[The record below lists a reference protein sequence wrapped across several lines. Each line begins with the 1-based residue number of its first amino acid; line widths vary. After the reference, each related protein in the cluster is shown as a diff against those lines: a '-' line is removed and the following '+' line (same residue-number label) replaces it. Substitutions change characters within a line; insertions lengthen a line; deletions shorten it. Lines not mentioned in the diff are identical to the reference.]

1 MPREGHDLP
10 KTLQCCAKIISIHV
24 PREGHDL
31 GAYNGLVRKDGFQST
46 CPARGTTNPTAEA
59 IQRML
64 NFNPRAPRG
73 ARRGTSGRA
82 MIYTNFNPRAPRG
95 ARQSILDLRPSA
107 KSISIHVPREG
118 HDDDYR
124 AIMQADAIS
133 IHVPR
138 EGHDYRWKNLPCSLS
153 NFNPRAPRGARL
165 SLEKSTLLAVE
176 FQSTCPARG
185 TTLQTDRTF
194 FARY

>member
-1 MPREGHDLP
+1 MPRVGHDYLATCLP
-10 KTLQCCAKIISIHV
+10 WHLSH
-24 PREGHDL
+24 
-31 GAYNGLVRKDGFQST
+31 
-46 CPARGTTNPTAEA
+46 
-59 IQRML
+59 
-64 NFNPRAPRG
+64 
-73 ARRGTSGRA
+73 
-82 MIYTNFNPRAPRG
+82 FNPRAPRG

-165 SLEKSTLLAVE
+165 YKQTALFLLDIDFNPRAPRGARQRKIYWRVCCHRISIHVPREGHDE
-176 FQSTCPARG
+176 FCV
-185 TTLQTDRTF
+185 LV
-194 FARY
+194 Y